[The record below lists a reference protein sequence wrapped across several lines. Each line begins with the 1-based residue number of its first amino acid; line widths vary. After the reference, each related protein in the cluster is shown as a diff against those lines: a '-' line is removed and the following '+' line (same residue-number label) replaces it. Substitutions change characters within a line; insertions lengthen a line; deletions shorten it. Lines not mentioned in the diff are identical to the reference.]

1 MPGGVKT
8 FPVRLWRSFEE
19 RVRRLFPEMEDD
31 LVAAIAAGVKGAL

>member
-8 FPVRLWRSFEE
+8 FPVRLWSSFEKQ
-19 RVRRLFPEMEDD
+19 VRRLFPEMEDG